1 MSDAKQAT
9 PAAELERQI
18 CSATEP
24 KNEREWWS
32 HYEIAR
38 LRAALATE
46 RERADRAEAESEAVR
61 ALLRWP
67 GDFCLSCGGDGGHE
81 EACRGTTGLL
91 ALQAQRDELRER
103 VARLVGAMEQIAQLD
118 YTRGAVNMAAT
129 KANAIARAALGE
141 GK

>member
-38 LRAALATE
+38 LRAELTAE
-46 RERADRAEAESEAVR
+46 RERADRAGRDCNGLSLDVQTLTAE
-61 ALLRWP
+61 
-67 GDFCLSCGGDGGHE
+67 
-81 EACRGTTGLL
+81 
-91 ALQAQRDELRER
+91 RDALRER
-103 VARLVGAMEQIAQLD
+103 VARLVGAMEPVAKVHINRAGGNVGIAWH
-118 YTRGAVNMAAT
+118 
-129 KANAIARAALGE
+129 AIGIDGSLPALADGEVLYVLRTALGD
-141 GK
+141 K